1 MTDAANNKLASRQVF
16 KEPNWWRSVQAWLRT
31 DGAARWLLAL
41 IVIVGAFLRL
51 THLNWDQGWH
61 IHPDERFLTMVTS
74 AMRLPDGLKEF
85 FDSTRSPMNPHNVGF
100 GFFVYGTLPLFIVRV
115 VAEVANKSNAVVT
128 LWEVAPGIPLNL
140 TGYDGVHLVG
150 RALSGLFD
158 VASVWLTFVIA
169 RRLFG
174 RKAGLLAA
182 VLYAFAPLALQQSH
196 FFTVDTFATFFALLT
211 FYFAVRVAQGSEAER
226 RGGGWV
232 AYAALGASLGASLAC
247 RINLAP
253 MAAIAVLAALIRV
266 WDDWRVAGVASRAQI
281 AWLST
286 LLQAT
291 LFRLLLM
298 GLVAIAFFRLLQPY
312 AFGGTSLF
320 DFTLA
325 DGFRDSMRTISRI
338 IRGDADQPPM
348 HQWANRTPFV
358 FPWVN
363 MVVWGMGLA
372 SGLAAWTGWVAALSR
387 ILRGLTVRP
396 DPGAVKQL
404 LLPVA
409 WVGGM
414 FLYHSM
420 QFSYTM
426 RYYLPIYPFL
436 LMLGAWLLWWLVE
449 KVKAYGRMGVW
460 AYEGDALPH
469 PQTRIQRLRRIS
481 VPAIY
486 ALLVV
491 VTIFTILWGW
501 GFLAIYRRP
510 LSRITASEWIYA
522 NIPEGSVVAN
532 EHWDDPLPG
541 GVEGKIGFK
550 PMGAYYGLTDPNS
563 GRREGQIENYWEDVP
578 EKRERLYQWLNEADA
593 IVMSSNRLWGSI
605 PRLPMRYPMTTLYY
619 QLMAEEKLGFELA
632 ARFTSFPTIFGIRID
647 DTGAEEAFSVYDH
660 PEVRIYRKTPAYSEP
675 LARSYFDAIDLE
687 NTIQMWPKQVT
698 QAPTALYFTEAEA
711 VTQRSG
717 GTWTAIFDLDG
728 LLNRSPA
735 LAVVTWLALLLLL
748 GVITFPLAFVA
759 LRGLADRGYG
769 ISKTLGMLLLAWLT
783 WLGPSLRF
791 VPYARWWI
799 ALCLGLLMGL
809 SAAIGWRRRHAII
822 AFVRQRR
829 SLLLTEEA
837 IFLILFGLFL
847 LIRIGNPDL
856 WHPARG
862 GEKPMDLAYLNAVI
876 RSTTFPP
883 YDPWHAG
890 GFINYYYFGFVIV
903 GTLIKLTGIVP
914 WVAYNLAVPT
924 LFGLAG
930 VGAFAVA
937 FSLADGDRATEFP
950 NEEEP
955 YQGLRIGSLLAGLAG
970 VFFVTIIGN
979 LGNVKL
985 LADQLAGRSALQ
997 LESTTLGLAKLL
1009 RAITGGFAVLTGKE
1023 QLAVANDWWFW
1034 NATRTIPDT
1043 INEFP
1048 FFTFTYADLHAH
1060 MIALPLALLALAA
1073 AVALVRAH
1081 STFHIPYSTVDIPDS
1096 PFPIAE
1102 PSPWCIPLPELLP
1115 IGLLGLVI
1123 GALRAT
1129 NTWDFP
1135 TYTLVGLAAI
1145 LVLEVARRGRMPGWA
1160 GVEVTLPERLAFLF
1174 RAAVSVVWRTGIM
1187 LAVATVT
1194 FVPYTQHY
1202 ATAYGGLQS
1211 WKEAKTTIPDYLT
1224 VWGFFLVVGAIY
1236 LISELI
1242 AQRQARRN
1250 GDASLDSRHNVAHG
1264 ADPLSM
1270 TAGQR
1275 ARLVAETTSSV
1286 TLSGTAG
1293 QSAPRHDTSEGSRV
1307 ANGDASLDSRRDA
1320 AHGADPLSIT
1330 TEGPGW
1336 LWDNVPSVIV
1346 ATVLLVAGG
1355 WVMGVRVW
1363 LIALPLFVLAVFLAL
1378 GRNLPPARRLGLLLL
1393 ALALAITMGV
1403 EVIRLKD
1410 DIGRMNTV
1418 FKFYMQAWTLFGVS
1432 MAFGLASWLPRAFAW
1447 RPGWR
1452 KLAWGVTLVLFV
1464 GALLYPATAARA
1476 KIRDRFSA
1484 EASPRGLDGM
1494 AYMDRAQYFDN
1505 GRDLRLADDKAAMLW
1520 LLTNVQGSPVILE
1533 AQTPEYRW
1541 GSRFSIYTGLPA
1553 VQGWNWH
1560 QRQQRSVVPAVVER
1574 RVQQAQ
1580 ELYNTTDLARAKHL
1594 LDTYQVSY
1602 IIVGELERA
1611 YYTPE
1616 GLAKFGLL
1624 VDQGYLRGAYV
1635 GGSVIIYEVV
1645 ARAATAQT
1653 PPEPAA
1659 SGHDS
1664 PLPTPAT
1671 FASPV
1676 Q

>member
-1 MTDAANNKLASRQVF
+1 MTDAATDRPASPPAAGG
-16 KEPNWWRSVQAWLRT
+16 PNRWRPVRAWLRT

-41 IVIVGAFLRL
+41 ILIVGALLRL

-74 AMRLPDGLKEF
+74 AMRLPDGMKEF
-85 FDSTRSPMNPHNVGF
+85 FDSTRSPMNPNNSGF

-115 VAEVANKSNAVVT
+115 VAEAANKFNAAAG
-128 LWEVAPGIPLNL
+128 LWEVAPGVPLNMA
-140 TGYDGVHLVG
+140 GYDGVHLVG

-158 VASVWLTFVIA
+158 VAAVWLTFVVA

-174 RKAGLLAA
+174 RKVGLLAA
-182 VLYAFAPLALQQSH
+182 GLYAFAPLALQQAH

-211 FYFAVRVAQGSEAER
+211 FYFAVRVAQGGETGQGA
-226 RGGGWV
+226 GGWI
-232 AYAALGASLGASLAC
+232 AYAALGASLGAGLAC

-253 MAAIAVLAALIRV
+253 MAAIAILAALIRV
-266 WDDWRVAGVASRAQI
+266 WDDWRAAGVTGRTQA

-298 GLVAIAFFRLLQPY
+298 GLVAIAFFRVLQPY
-312 AFGGTSLF
+312 AFGGAGLL

-325 DGFRDSMRTISRI
+325 DGFRESMRTISRI

-363 MVVWGMGLA
+363 MVVWGMGLT
-372 SGLAAWTGWVAALSR
+372 SGLAAWVGWTFGAWR

-396 DPGAVKQL
+396 DPEAVKRL

-414 FLYHSM
+414 FVYHSM

-449 KVKAYGRMGVW
+449 KAGELRRGGASTPVR
-460 AYEGDALPH
+460 E
-469 PQTRIQRLRRIS
+469 RLR
-481 VPAIY
+481 PY
-486 ALLVV
+486 AARLTGVAYAVMGLVV
-491 VTIFTILWGW
+491 IGAMLWGW

-522 NIPEGSVVAN
+522 NIPEGSVIAN

-541 GVEGKIGFK
+541 GVKGRIGFK
-550 PMGAYYGLTDPNS
+550 PMGAYYGLTDPNT

-578 EKRERLYQWLNEADA
+578 EKRERLYQWLNDADV

-632 ARFTSFPTIFGIRID
+632 ARFTSFPTIFGIQID

-660 PEVRIYRKTPAYSEP
+660 PEVRIYRKTPTYSEA
-675 LARSYFDAIDLE
+675 LARSYFDAVDLE

-698 QAPTALYFTEAEA
+698 QAPTALYMTEAEA
-711 VTQRSG
+711 ATQRAG
-717 GTWTAIFDLDG
+717 GTWTDIFDPDG

-735 LAVVTWLALLLLL
+735 LAVIAWLALLALL
-748 GVITFPLAFVA
+748 GAVAFPLAFVA

-769 ISKTLGMLLLAWLT
+769 VSKALGVLLLAWLS
-783 WLGPSLRF
+783 WLGPSLKLA
-791 VPYARWWI
+791 PYARWWI
-799 ALCLGLLMGL
+799 ALCLGLLIGL
-809 SAAIGWRRRHAII
+809 AAAVGWPRRRAILE
-822 AFVRQRR
+822 FVRERR
-829 SLLLTEEA
+829 GLLLTEEA

-862 GEKPMDLAYLNAVI
+862 GEKPMDFAYLNAVI
-876 RSTTFPP
+876 RSTIFPP

-914 WVAYNLAVPT
+914 QVAYNLAVPT
-924 LFGLAG
+924 LFGLSGA
-930 VGAFAVA
+930 GAFAVA

-950 NEEEP
+950 GEEAP

-970 VFFVTIIGN
+970 VLFVMFIGN

-985 LADQLAGRSALQ
+985 LADQLAQRSVLPM
-997 LESTTLGLAKLL
+997 EDGLFGLNKLL
-1009 RAITGGFAVLTGKE
+1009 RVITGGFAVLTGKE
-1023 QLAVANDWWFW
+1023 QLAIANDWWFW

-1073 AVALVRAH
+1073 AVALVRTMHAP
-1081 STFHIPYSTVDIPDS
+1081 SGAPQPA
-1096 PFPIAE
+1096 PRAGE
-1102 PSPWCIPLPELLP
+1102 PSPWCVPLRELLP
-1115 IGLLGLVI
+1115 IVLLGFVI

-1135 TYTLVGLAAI
+1135 TYTLVGLAA
-1145 LVLEVARRGRMPGWA
+1145 LAVLEVARRGGMARDA
-1160 GVEVTLPERLAFLF
+1160 GASPQDRLAFLF
-1174 RAAVSVVWRTGIM
+1174 RAAVSVVWRAGIM
-1187 LAVATVT
+1187 LAAATVA
-1194 FVPYTQHY
+1194 FLPYTRRY
-1202 ATAYGGLQS
+1202 ATAYGGLQP
-1211 WKEAKTTIPDYLT
+1211 WKEAKTAIPDYLT
-1224 VWGFFLVVGAIY
+1224 VWGFFLALAAIY
-1236 LISELI
+1236 LISELV
-1242 AQRQARRN
+1242 AQR
-1250 GDASLDSRHNVAHG
+1250 
-1264 ADPLSM
+1264 
-1270 TAGQR
+1270 R
-1275 ARLVAETTSSV
+1275 ARAER
-1286 TLSGTAG
+1286 GG
-1293 QSAPRHDTSEGSRV
+1293 
-1307 ANGDASLDSRRDA
+1307 
-1320 AHGADPLSIT
+1320 
-1330 TEGPGW
+1330 GPDW
-1336 LWDNVPSVIV
+1336 LWDNAPAAIV
-1346 ATVLLVAGG
+1346 AVALLIVVG

-1363 LIALPLFVLAVFLAL
+1363 LVALPFSGLAVFLAS
-1378 GRNLPPARRLGLLLL
+1378 GRDLPPVRRLGLLLL
-1393 ALALAITMGV
+1393 ALALAITAGV

-1432 MAFGLASWLPRAFAW
+1432 AAFGLASWLPRASAW

-1452 KLAWGVTLVLFV
+1452 KLAWGVTLVLFAGV
-1464 GALLYPATAARA
+1464 LLYPATAARA

-1505 GRDLRLADDKAAMLW
+1505 GRELHLADDKAAMQW
-1520 LLTNVQGSPVILE
+1520 LLTHLHGSPVILE

-1574 RVQQAQ
+1574 RVQQVQ
-1580 ELYNTTDLARAKHL
+1580 ELYNTTDLARAEHL
-1594 LDTYQVSY
+1594 LDTYRVSY
-1602 IIVGELERA
+1602 VIVGELERA
-1611 YYTPE
+1611 YYRPE
-1616 GLAKFGLL
+1616 GLEKFERM
-1624 VDQGYLRGAYV
+1624 VEQGYLRVAYT
-1635 GGSVIIYEVV
+1635 GGSVTIYEVV
-1645 ARAATAQT
+1645 GRAATAQAL
-1653 PPEPAA
+1653 PEPAA
-1659 SGHDS
+1659 TGFDS
-1664 PLPTPAT
+1664 PVAT
-1671 FASPV
+1671 LAPFASPV